1 MQRDR
6 SVSPRER
13 TQSQP
18 PIAGADGETP
28 APPKPLG
35 WCQWRSQRWRQSFV
49 GRGQPRSLRRAD
61 QWEVQHEHLQSRT
74 CDSPPDLP
82 ARACGDDLR
91 MVIYHLMLK
100 A

>member
-6 SVSPRER
+6 SVSPREG

-18 PIAGADGETP
+18 PIARADGETP

-35 WCQWRSQRWRQSFV
+35 WCPWRSPRWGRSFV
-49 GRGQPRSLRRAD
+49 GRGQPHSLRRAD
-61 QWEVQHEHLQSRT
+61 QWDRQHEHLQPRT
-74 CDSPPDLP
+74 CDSPPDLL
-82 ARACGDDLR
+82 ARVWGGDLR
-91 MVIYHLMLK
+91 MAIYHLMLQ